1 MIGGMSLDTS
11 EFQRLQPA
19 PTNGDF
25 VLDLAGE
32 ESAAG
37 FTFGLYAG
45 YEPDSN
51 DIDVSAAT
59 ITYVGGLTYTIR
71 VTLLKAVM
79 ATITVPAS
87 TTPLVGGRRNT
98 VPVYLELWRLD
109 SGATY
114 PLGSYIL
121 PAYDPVKPPA

>member
-1 MIGGMSLDTS
+1 MSLDTS

-25 VLDLAGE
+25 VLDVAGTE
-32 ESAAG
+32 AATG
-37 FTFGLYAG
+37 WTLGLYAG
-45 YEPDSN
+45 YAPSAG
-51 DIDVSAAT
+51 DIDVSAASV
-59 ITYVGGLTYTIR
+59 TYTGGASYTIR
-71 VTLLKAVM
+71 VTILKAVM

-87 TTPLVGGRRNT
+87 STPLVGGRRNT

-114 PLGSYIL
+114 PLGSYVL
-121 PAYDPVKPPA
+121 PVYDAVKPPA